1 MDSAARVIRGI
12 SGISATPREGR
23 DQVAWAR
30 GKVLRMVS
38 ISACFSES
46 YAEARAKFCRAAAEA
61 GGAIR
66 SWFNPNASGPDG
78 GKLYLDTARFGPS
91 DASNMLVLI
100 SSTHGVEGHCGS
112 GAQIAWLATGGA
124 STLPKDTG
132 ALIVHAINPYGFAWT
147 RRVNEDNVD
156 LNRNFVDHDKAY
168 PANEGY
174 LAIADAIL
182 PKEWTEESNAATQR
196 VFGSYAQ
203 KHGAFALQGAISS
216 GQYTHP
222 DGIFYGGAKPTWSNR
237 TIRRIA
243 REELGQ
249 ARRVGII
256 DFHTGLGPFGHGELI
271 CAVPPSAK
279 SFPRA
284 RAWYGDE
291 MTSPESG
298 TSTSAIVVGIMT
310 DAFPQELPDAEVTP
324 IAIEYGTYSVPEV
337 LGAVRADNWLHHRGD
352 LGSPLGREIKADVKE
367 RFFPA
372 GDKWREMVWQRAD
385 QTIGWALKGLNGG

>member
-1 MDSAARVIRGI
+1 
-12 SGISATPREGR
+12 
-23 DQVAWAR
+23 
-30 GKVLRMVS
+30 MVS
-38 ISACFSES
+38 IAACFSES
-46 YAEARAKFCRAAAEA
+46 YVEARPKFCSAAATA

-66 SWFNPNASGPDG
+66 SWFNPNARGPNG
-78 GKLYLDTARFGPS
+78 ELLYLDTARFGPA
-91 DASNMLVLI
+91 DAPNMLVLI

-112 GAQIAWLATGGA
+112 GAQIAWLASGGPA
-124 STLPKDTG
+124 KLPKDTG
-132 ALIVHAINPYGFAWT
+132 ALVVHAINPYGFAWT

-168 PANEGY
+168 PKNDGY

-182 PKEWTEESNAATQR
+182 PKEWTEESKAATQR
-196 VFGSYAQ
+196 VFDSYAQ
-203 KHGAFALQGAISS
+203 EHGAFALQGAISG

-222 DGIFYGGAKPTWSNR
+222 DGIFYGGAKAAWSNR
-237 TIRRIA
+237 TIRAIA
-243 REELGQ
+243 REELSR

-284 RAWYGDE
+284 RAWYGKE
-291 MTSPESG
+291 MTSPENG
-298 TSTSAIVVGIMT
+298 TSASAIVVAIMT

-337 LGAVRADNWLHHRGD
+337 LGAVRGDNWLHHRGD
-352 LGSPLGREIKADVKE
+352 PASPLGRTIKADIKE

-372 GDKWREMVWQRAD
+372 GDKWRAMVWTRAA
-385 QTIGWALKGLNGG
+385 QTIGWALKGLSGG